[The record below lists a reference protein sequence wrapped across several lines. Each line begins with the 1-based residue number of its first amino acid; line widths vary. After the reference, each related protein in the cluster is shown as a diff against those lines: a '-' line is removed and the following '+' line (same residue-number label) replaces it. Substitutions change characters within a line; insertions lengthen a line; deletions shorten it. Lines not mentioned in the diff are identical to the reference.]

1 MCGLAPDRT
10 CTVRSYEAIVGRS
23 SIDIMVV
30 AEQLPHELAGQHA
43 GKTRVKDVRVDLRD
57 DSSGRPALFIVLV
70 LSAPPKG
77 ADTWPIDDLWKL
89 RRMVSDTKARMEAQA
104 EYAAPELPW
113 YVVFESEYEELLDAE
128 DIGEQ
133 LDADG

>member
-1 MCGLAPDRT
+1 
-10 CTVRSYEAIVGRS
+10 
-23 SIDIMVV
+23 MVV
-30 AEQLPHELAGQHA
+30 VEQLPHELEGLHA
-43 GKTRVKDVRVDLRD
+43 GETVVKRARAVPRE
-57 DSSGRPALFIVLV
+57 DSSGRPALFVVLV

-89 RRMVSDTKARMEAQA
+89 RHMVSDAKARVEARA
-104 EYAAPELPW
+104 ESGARELPW
-113 YVVFESEYEELLDAE
+113 YVVFESEYDELLDAE

>member
-1 MCGLAPDRT
+1 
-10 CTVRSYEAIVGRS
+10 
-23 SIDIMVV
+23 MVV

-43 GKTRVKDVRVDLRD
+43 GETRVKDVRIDLRE
-57 DSSGRPALFIVLV
+57 DSSGRPALFVVLV

-89 RRMVSDTKARMEAQA
+89 RRMVSDTKARVEAKA
-104 EYAAPELPW
+104 ESSAPELPW
-113 YVVFESEYEELLDAE
+113 YIVFESEHDELLDAE

>member
-1 MCGLAPDRT
+1 
-10 CTVRSYEAIVGRS
+10 
-23 SIDIMVV
+23 MVV

-43 GKTRVKDVRVDLRD
+43 GKTQVKDARVNLRD
-57 DSSGRPALFIVLV
+57 DSSGRPALFVVLV

-89 RRMVSDTKARMEAQA
+89 RDIVRDAKARVEARA
-104 EYAAPELPW
+104 ESSAPELPW
-113 YVVFESEYEELLDAE
+113 YVVFESEYDELLDAE